1 MTVAECK
8 AKSIDNFSKHLCGY
22 HMPLTVVVKYSP
34 NAIQSEGSEQESMS
48 REELEAKNA
57 KLERKIQE
65 LTDENEKVKE
75 QHQEEIRKM
84 EEQYQ
89 EEIRKMEKR
98 IGQLQRK
105 IAKAQA
111 LQ

>member
-48 REELEAKNA
+48 REELEAEIA
-57 KLERKIQE
+57 KLKRKIREMTVE
-65 LTDENEKVKE
+65 LL
-75 QHQEEIRKM
+75 H
-84 EEQYQ
+84 
-89 EEIRKMEKR
+89 
-98 IGQLQRK
+98 
-105 IAKAQA
+105 KACTGGRGMHP
-111 LQ
+111 LIVCRLDLCMVTCRRCPT

>member
-48 REELEAKNA
+48 REELEAENA
-57 KLERKIQE
+57 KLKRKIQE
-65 LTDENEKVKE
+65 MTVENEKVKE
-75 QHQEEIRKM
+75 QHQADIVSLKKQHKEEIAMLK
-84 EEQYQ
+84 EDC
-89 EEIRKMEKR
+89 
-98 IGQLQRK
+98 
-105 IAKAQA
+105 
-111 LQ
+111 